1 MRKRI
6 LVNFSTLLILLS
18 VVSCTTSKLI
28 TKGIVSYDMEVN
40 VEHPTD
46 IKVKFSDT
54 KVQKIDEVDSI
65 GTYTYEDDQI
75 KITWTLGK
83 SFYHFNL
90 LNKTNYTIQL
100 NWDNVSFVSAEGE
113 VFRMLHSGNDFKDYT
128 IKQIPTNI
136 PKGAFYKDYLLPVNS
151 FGEKKGV
158 LYYDILDSIKNANDV
173 LRQKGTNTT
182 ITLPIII
189 QEVPNEYSF
198 SFVINDVRVA
208 PKETSI
214 KVVEKGATS
223 WLIIGSIVGLA
234 IVGSIVNS
242 LKY

>member
-18 VVSCTTSKLI
+18 VVSCTTSKQI

-100 NWDNVSFVSAEGE
+100 NWDNVSFVSAKGE

-128 IKQIPTNI
+128 IKQVPTNI
-136 PKGAFYKDYLLPVNS
+136 PKGAFYKDYLSPVNS
-151 FGEKKGV
+151 IGKKIDV

-189 QEVPNEYSF
+189 QDVPNEYSF
-198 SFVINDVRVA
+198 SFIINDVNVA
-208 PKETSI
+208 PKDTSI
-214 KVVEKGATS
+214 KVVKGRATAI
-223 WLIIGSIVGLA
+223 LVLGIIVGLG
-234 IVGSIVNS
+234 VLGN
-242 LKY
+242 LLN

>member
-1 MRKRI
+1 
-6 LVNFSTLLILLS
+6 
-18 VVSCTTSKLI
+18 
-28 TKGIVSYDMEVN
+28 ME
-40 VEHPTD
+40 
-46 IKVKFSDT
+46 K
-54 KVQKIDEVDSI
+54 
-65 GTYTYEDDQI
+65 
-75 KITWTLGK
+75 
-83 SFYHFNL
+83 
-90 LNKTNYTIQL
+90 
-100 NWDNVSFVSAEGE
+100 
-113 VFRMLHSGNDFKDYT
+113 
-128 IKQIPTNI
+128 
-136 PKGAFYKDYLLPVNS
+136 
-151 FGEKKGV
+151 KKGV